1 MTSAGAPGA
10 VSAGRGAVPA
20 LAILASMISVNV
32 GAAFAKGL
40 FPLVGSAGVTALRVG
55 LAGILLLAFWRPWR
69 RLPSLPDARNLLV
82 YGLMLGCMNLTIYA
96 AFARIPIGVAI
107 AIEVTGPLALVLLSS
122 RRPRD
127 VAWVACAAVG
137 LWLLS
142 PLYGGAAGAGAD
154 AAALDPAGVAW
165 ALAAAFCW
173 AMYIVFGKR
182 VSTLEGGHAVAW
194 GMLVASLC
202 VVPVGVAQAGGT
214 LFTPAVLGAGL
225 LVAVLSSILPYSL
238 EMMAL
243 SRLPRRLFGIL
254 VSAGPAIGALAGWA
268 VLGERLSAVQWV
280 AIALIIAATGGS
292 AATAGRRQG

>member
-1 MTSAGAPGA
+1 MQPAGAAHTRPTLG
-10 VSAGRGAVPA
+10 PA
-20 LAILASMISVNV
+20 LAILGSMISVNV

-40 FPLVGSAGVTALRVG
+40 FPQVGPAGVTALRVG
-55 LAGILLLAFWRPWR
+55 LAACLLLAFWRPWR
-69 RLPSLPDARNLLV
+69 RLPGRADARNLLI

-142 PLYGGAAGAGAD
+142 PLHAGGAE
-154 AAALDPAGVAW
+154 LDPIGVAW

-202 VVPVGVAQAGGT
+202 AVPAGLAQAGPA
-214 LFTPAVLGAGL
+214 LFAPGVLAAGL
-225 LVAVLSSILPYSL
+225 AVAVLSSLLPYSL
-238 EMMAL
+238 EMAAL
-243 SRLPRRLFGIL
+243 ARLPRRVFGIL
-254 VSAGPAIGALAGWA
+254 VSAGPAIGALAGYA
-268 VLGERLSAVQWV
+268 VLGERLSTVQWL

-292 AATAGRRQG
+292 AATANRS

>member
-1 MTSAGAPGA
+1 MG
-10 VSAGRGAVPA
+10 PA
-20 LAILASMISVNV
+20 LAILASMMSVNV

-40 FPLVGSAGVTALRVG
+40 FPVVGSAGVTALRVG
-55 LAGILLLAFWRPWR
+55 LAALLLLAFWRPWR
-69 RLPSLPDARNLLV
+69 RLPSRADARNLLV
-82 YGLMLGCMNLTIYA
+82 YGLMLGCMNLAIYA

-122 RRPRD
+122 RRPLD
-127 VAWVACAAVG
+127 VAWVACAALG

-142 PLYGGAAGAGAD
+142 PLYGGGTS
-154 AAALDPAGVAW
+154 LDPVGVAW

-202 VVPVGVAQAGGT
+202 AVPVGVAQAGSA
-214 LFTPAVLGAGL
+214 LFTPAVLAAGL
-225 LVAVLSSILPYSL
+225 AVAVLSSILPYSL
-238 EMMAL
+238 EMAAL
-243 SRLPRRLFGIL
+243 ARLPRRLFGIL
-254 VSAGPAIGALAGWA
+254 VSAGPAIGALAGYA
-268 VLGERLSAVQWV
+268 VLGERLSNVQWL

-292 AATAGRRQG
+292 AATARRQ

>member
-1 MTSAGAPGA
+1 MAQAGK
-10 VSAGRGAVPA
+10 AGHGFVPA

-40 FPLVGSAGVTALRVG
+40 FPLVGSAGVTAVRVG
-55 LAGILLLAFWRPWR
+55 LAAILLLAFWRPWR

-127 VAWVACAAVG
+127 IAWVACAAVG

-142 PLYGGAAGAGAD
+142 PLYGGGAGS
-154 AAALDPAGVAW
+154 AALDPVGVAW
-165 ALAAAFCW
+165 ALAAGFCW

-194 GMLVASLC
+194 GMLAASLC
-202 VVPVGVAQAGGT
+202 TVPVGVAQAGGA
-214 LFTPAVLGAGL
+214 LFAPAVLAAGL
-225 LVAVLSSILPYSL
+225 AVAVLSSILPYSL

-268 VLGERLSAVQWV
+268 VLGERLSTVQWV
-280 AIALIIAATGGS
+280 AIGLIIGATGGS
-292 AATAGRRQG
+292 AATAGRK

>member
-1 MTSAGAPGA
+1 MQPAGAA
-10 VSAGRGAVPA
+10 HAGPAFGPA

-55 LAGILLLAFWRPWR
+55 LAALLLLAFWRPWR
-69 RLPSLPDARNLLV
+69 RLPSRVDARNLLI
-82 YGLMLGCMNLTIYA
+82 YGLMLGCMNLAIYA

-122 RRPRD
+122 RRPLD

-142 PLYGGAAGAGAD
+142 PLYGGGT
-154 AAALDPAGVAW
+154 ALDPVGVAW
-165 ALAAAFCW
+165 ALGAAFCW

-202 VVPVGVAQAGGT
+202 AVPVGVAQAGAA
-214 LFTPAVLGAGL
+214 LFAPGVLAAGL
-225 LVAVLSSILPYSL
+225 AVAVLSSILPYSL
-238 EMMAL
+238 EMAAL
-243 SRLPRRLFGIL
+243 ARLPRRVFGIL
-254 VSAGPAIGALAGWA
+254 VSAGPAIGALAGYF
-268 VLGERLSAVQWV
+268 VLGERLSTVQWL
-280 AIALIIAATGGS
+280 AIALIIAATAGS
-292 AATAGRRQG
+292 AAAAGRN